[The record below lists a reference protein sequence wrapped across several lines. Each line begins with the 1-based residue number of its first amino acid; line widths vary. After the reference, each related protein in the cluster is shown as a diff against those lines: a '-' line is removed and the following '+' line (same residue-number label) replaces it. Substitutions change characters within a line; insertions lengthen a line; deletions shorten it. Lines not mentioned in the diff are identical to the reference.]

1 MPRLAPSFSFV
12 PSESI
17 YEQTRVHGALRQ
29 SPGEQRRH
37 TPLHRERERERERE
51 SRETSAQ
58 RHLDG
63 TCAHAHA
70 RARAPC
76 IAPLRHGSR
85 NASVHAC
92 APLDGRQVALQGR
105 AATRTVCN
113 STNAPPL
120 TPLRMVDLHE
130 PRRACALAT
139 AYPRHAHMRARPN
152 LPATCLSAATR
163 GGTHPLSLS
172 LFPLLYSF
180 NYSISSSY
188 RSIILLFPN
197 SSLLSTTTCTII
209 ESCAFYAFTRSSI
222 ERLIK
227 RDESTKSRA
236 GFNLRLN
243 ERNFR
248 VTFKSFDDSFI
259 DTSPISIITPARNT
273 FRIFLRREGKG
284 REGSLG
290 RLINRPIT
298 GESAYPLREIVT
310 RSRDA

>member
-1 MPRLAPSFSFV
+1 MRARYRLPAA
-12 PSESI
+12 
-17 YEQTRVHGALRQ
+17 R
-29 SPGEQRRH
+29 
-37 TPLHRERERERERE
+37 
-51 SRETSAQ
+51 
-58 RHLDG
+58 
-63 TCAHAHA
+63 AHA
-70 RARAPC
+70 RSPEPTCYMPVRSNT
-76 IAPLRHGSR
+76 G
-85 NASVHAC
+85 
-92 APLDGRQVALQGR
+92 G
-105 AATRTVCN
+105 N
-113 STNAPPL
+113 S
-120 TPLRMVDLHE
+120 
-130 PRRACALAT
+130 
-139 AYPRHAHMRARPN
+139 
-152 LPATCLSAATR
+152 SA
-163 GGTHPLSLS
+163 LS

-273 FRIFLRREGKG
+273 FRIFLRPGGKG
-284 REGSLG
+284 REG
-290 RLINRPIT
+290 
-298 GESAYPLREIVT
+298 REA
-310 RSRDA
+310 SGD

>member
-1 MPRLAPSFSFV
+1 MRARYRLPAA
-12 PSESI
+12 
-17 YEQTRVHGALRQ
+17 R
-29 SPGEQRRH
+29 
-37 TPLHRERERERERE
+37 
-51 SRETSAQ
+51 
-58 RHLDG
+58 
-63 TCAHAHA
+63 AHA
-70 RARAPC
+70 RSPEPTCYMPVRSNT
-76 IAPLRHGSR
+76 G
-85 NASVHAC
+85 
-92 APLDGRQVALQGR
+92 G
-105 AATRTVCN
+105 N
-113 STNAPPL
+113 S
-120 TPLRMVDLHE
+120 
-130 PRRACALAT
+130 
-139 AYPRHAHMRARPN
+139 
-152 LPATCLSAATR
+152 SA
-163 GGTHPLSLS
+163 LS

-273 FRIFLRREGKG
+273 FRIFLPARGKG
-284 REGSLG
+284 REG
-290 RLINRPIT
+290 
-298 GESAYPLREIVT
+298 REA
-310 RSRDA
+310 SGD

>member
-1 MPRLAPSFSFV
+1 MFCLRRALAQFLASTPSFSFV

-37 TPLHRERERERERE
+37 TPLHRERERERE

-236 GFNLRLN
+236 GFSLRLN

-259 DTSPISIITPARNT
+259 DTSPISITPARNT
-273 FRIFLRREGKG
+273 FRIFLRKEGKG
-284 REGSLG
+284 RE
-290 RLINRPIT
+290 
-298 GESAYPLREIVT
+298 EREA
-310 RSRDA
+310 SGD

>member
-1 MPRLAPSFSFV
+1 MFCLRRALAQFLASTPSFSFV

-37 TPLHRERERERERE
+37 TPLHRERERE

-172 LFPLLYSF
+172 SLSFILSIIPSLPPIALLFFFFLTLLFYPPLL
-180 NYSISSSY
+180 
-188 RSIILLFPN
+188 
-197 SSLLSTTTCTII
+197 
-209 ESCAFYAFTRSSI
+209 A
-222 ERLIK
+222 RL
-227 RDESTKSRA
+227 SRA
-236 GFNLRLN
+236 ALFMHLR
-243 ERNFR
+243 
-248 VTFKSFDDSFI
+248 DH
-259 DTSPISIITPARNT
+259 
-273 FRIFLRREGKG
+273 
-284 REGSLG
+284 
-290 RLINRPIT
+290 
-298 GESAYPLREIVT
+298 
-310 RSRDA
+310 RSRG